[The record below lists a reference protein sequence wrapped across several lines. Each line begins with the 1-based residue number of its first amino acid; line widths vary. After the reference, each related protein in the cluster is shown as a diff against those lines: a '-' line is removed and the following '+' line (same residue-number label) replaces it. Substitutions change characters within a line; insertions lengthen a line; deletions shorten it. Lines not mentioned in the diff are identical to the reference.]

1 LKHWPKA
8 DLKKGMARSNLV
20 ATLLCAALGVGSA
33 FYLPGVVPRQFP
45 PNAMLPVK
53 VNSLTS
59 VKTHLPYDY
68 YNLPFCRPD
77 NIKASAEN
85 LGEILAGNK
94 IESSSYQLHMDVRE
108 TCKVLCKKMYGKND
122 IEHFKEKIDE
132 EYVVNWVVD
141 NLPAAAKIVVE
152 GEETVLYEHGYY
164 LGGHMYAPGASPL
177 DAMFSQEDITP
188 VITAHYL
195 NNHVSIT
202 IMTHSGDFEGKRVVN
217 VEVEPKSIRHTHT
230 DWKEQPKYMAV
241 KGECENPEETMR
253 PPMVIAGDDAQVEKD
268 GNVLVVWT
276 YSVQWEA
283 SPIRWA
289 SRWDIYLSMN
299 NRYDDEVHWFAII
312 NSLLIIFLLTGMV
325 ALIMMRTLRKDVL
338 YYNRVL
344 TEEERAEEKEES
356 GWKLVHG
363 DVFRP
368 PAFFP
373 MLFSVTV
380 GTSTQLLGMAV
391 VTLFFAAVG
400 FLSPANRGSLVIASV
415 SLFVLMGA
423 AAGYAAARTYKFF
436 GGKAWQ
442 QCILLTAFLFPG
454 ICFVL
459 FFIVNLCVWH
469 MGSSGAVPF
478 GSMFAMLAL
487 WMGISVP
494 LTFLG
499 AYFGFRKPKADPATA
514 VTQYP
519 RAIPPQVW
527 YLQPLVT
534 VPVGG
539 ILPFGAVFV
548 ELFFILSSLWL
559 DQFYYVYGFL
569 VLVFAILMVTCA
581 ELTIVMIYFQLCAE
595 DYRWWWRSFL
605 TSGSCAFYMWCY
617 SCFYFFTKLDM
628 VLVVSAVV
636 YFVYMWMICAGCFL
650 LTGCVGYYTAFYF
663 IHTIYGAL
671 KVD

>member
-1 LKHWPKA
+1 MRLLQA
-8 DLKKGMARSNLV
+8 IG
-20 ATLLCAALGVGSA
+20 LLCAAGTAHA
-33 FYLPGVVPRQFP
+33 FYLPGVVPKQYK
-45 PNAMLPVK
+45 AGEQVPVK

-68 YNLPFCRPD
+68 YKLPFCEPEKID
-77 NIKASAEN
+77 MAAEN

-94 IESSSYQLHMDVRE
+94 IESSKYDLKMGVNED
-108 TCKVLCKKMYGKND
+108 CKVLCKKQYTPHQIGLFTD
-122 IEHFKEKIDE
+122 KIDE

-152 GEETVLYEHGYY
+152 GEETVLYEHGYF
-164 LGGHMYAPGASPL
+164 LGGHMYADGASPL
-177 DAMFSQEDITP
+177 DALFSETPITP
-188 VITAHYL
+188 IVTAHYI

-202 IMTHSGDFEGKRVVN
+202 IKTHSGDFEGKRVVV
-217 VEVEPKSIRHTHT
+217 VEAEPKSIRHSHT
-230 DWKEQPKYMAV
+230 TWDVEPKFMSVPAECIDPEQS
-241 KGECENPEETMR
+241 MR
-253 PPMVIAGDDAQVEKD
+253 PPMVISVDDTQLNSA
-268 GNVLVVWT
+268 GNVEVVLT
-276 YSVQWEA
+276 YSIGWEP

-299 NRYDDEVHWFAII
+299 HRYDDEVHWFAII

-344 TEEERAEEKEES
+344 TDEERAEEKEES

-368 PAFFP
+368 PAQFP
-373 MLFSVTV
+373 MLFSAMI
-380 GTSTQLLGMAV
+380 GTSSQLLGMAI

-400 FLSPANRGSLVIASV
+400 FLSPANRGSLMIALV
-415 SLFVLMGA
+415 SLFVLMGS
-423 AAGYAAARTYKFF
+423 AGGYTSARTYKSF
-436 GGKAWQ
+436 GGKEWQ
-442 QCILLTAFLFPG
+442 KCILLTAFLFPG
-454 ICFVL
+454 ICFSL
-459 FFIVNLCVWH
+459 FFFVNLCVWH

-499 AYFGFRKPKADPATA
+499 AYFGFRKPKTEPATA
-514 VTQYP
+514 VSPYP
-519 RAIPPQVW
+519 RAIPDQVW
-527 YLQPLVT
+527 YLRPVIM

-548 ELFFILSSLWL
+548 ELFFILSSIWL

-569 VLVFAILMVTCA
+569 VLVFVILVITCS
-581 ELTIVMIYFQLCAE
+581 ELTVVMVYFQLCAE
-595 DYRWWWRSFL
+595 DYQWWWRSFF

-617 SCFYFFTKLDM
+617 SCFYFMTKLDM
-628 VLVVSAVV
+628 VLFVSGVV
-636 YFVYMWMICAGCFL
+636 YFAYMWMVCLGFFL
-650 LTGCVGYYTAFYF
+650 ITGLVGYASSSYF